1 MHSEAHCQPECK
13 TGVSFFK
20 SLQMGNNCHSERCV
34 IQEVKRASEQSCV
47 GEIGLQHAFLLS
59 SSGQVFSLVFN
70 VFPNKLFVVG
80 VTGLSRKDRKKYE
93 DWKAQSL
100 GGKVGGKSIL

>member
-1 MHSEAHCQPECK
+1 
-13 TGVSFFK
+13 
-20 SLQMGNNCHSERCV
+20 MGNNGHSERCV

-59 SSGQVFSLVFN
+59 SSGQVFSLN
-70 VFPNKLFVVG
+70 VIPNKLFVVG

>member
-1 MHSEAHCQPECK
+1 
-13 TGVSFFK
+13 
-20 SLQMGNNCHSERCV
+20 MGNNGHSERCV

-100 GGKVGGKSIL
+100 GGKVGGKIHLRMYLKSSNLILTIDLNDYNNL

>member
-13 TGVSFFK
+13 TGVAFFL
-20 SLQMGNNCHSERCV
+20 SCQMGNNGHSERCV

-59 SSGQVFSLVFN
+59 SSG
-70 VFPNKLFVVG
+70 
-80 VTGLSRKDRKKYE
+80 
-93 DWKAQSL
+93 
-100 GGKVGGKSIL
+100 